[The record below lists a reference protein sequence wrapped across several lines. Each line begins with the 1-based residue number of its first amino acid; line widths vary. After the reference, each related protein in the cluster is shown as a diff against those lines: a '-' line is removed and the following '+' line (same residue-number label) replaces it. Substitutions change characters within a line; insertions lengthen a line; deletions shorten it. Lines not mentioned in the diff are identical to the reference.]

1 MKGVALSSPPGTLG
15 RVGCPKRMVFG
26 PCGGV
31 RPDGGCEMVDAPCAF
46 DVSELPELP
55 ALSELSE
62 LETAPGMPS
71 ATLPTPTAVRVPE
84 VLTDLSTPPA
94 DAATLRTTARLL
106 AGSCDAVLVGDH
118 QDRPDFP
125 PSTLARLIADVGVEP
140 WVTLAC
146 RDRNRVVLQ
155 QELQALALDR
165 LATVL
170 CVTGDGR
177 AFDVRPDVT
186 QAFDLDG
193 TRLAALGAALG
204 VPVAVAET
212 PTARPTAVRP
222 RRLVQKQQVGA
233 GAGVLNHVP
242 DQRQLAEFLDAALA
256 AGLRMP
262 VIASVVVFTD
272 DRSASVLTA
281 LPGVSIGPERLESV
295 LLADDPVEAGIAAA
309 VDEAVALLS
318 LPGVAGVNLSG
329 MASGRGVAEG
339 AEVQAEVGRRIR
351 QARGGVR

>member
-1 MKGVALSSPPGTLG
+1 
-15 RVGCPKRMVFG
+15 MVFG

-31 RPDGGCEMVDAPCAF
+31 RADGGCEMVDAPCAF
-46 DVSELPELP
+46 DLPQLP
-55 ALSELSE
+55 DL
-62 LETAPGMPS
+62 LERAVDPGMPS
-71 ATLPTPTAVRVPE
+71 TPRRTPTPVTAPQI
-84 VLTDLSTPPA
+84 LTDLSTPPA

-125 PSTLARLIADVGVEP
+125 PSTLARLIADAGVVP

-177 AFDVRPDVT
+177 AYDVRPDVT

-193 TRLAALGAALG
+193 TRLAALGASLG
-204 VPVAVAET
+204 LPVAVAET
-212 PTARPTAVRP
+212 PTARPTALRP
-222 RRLVQKQQVGA
+222 GRLVHKQRMGA

-242 DQRQLAEFLDAALA
+242 TERQLAEFVDAARV

-262 VIASVVVFTD
+262 VIASVAVFTD
-272 DRSASVLTA
+272 ERSAAVLTA
-281 LPGVSIGPERLESV
+281 LPGLSIGPGRLEAV
-295 LLADDPVEAGIAAA
+295 LSADDPVEAGIVAA
-309 VDEAVALLS
+309 VREAVALLAV
-318 LPGVAGVNLSG
+318 PGVAGVNLSG

-339 AEVQAEVGRRIR
+339 AEVQAEVGRRVR
-351 QARGGVR
+351 QVRGGVR